1 MPWRVR
7 PPHHPLYLSVE
18 TVIMTVSKTVVRGSN
33 PRWDAQPW
41 FPLVGGRPIMGFMFF
56 PSRRRRPGRVRD
68 RETYSRM
75 VVRSRLNQ
83 RDRRLR
89 RS

>member
-1 MPWRVR
+1 
-7 PPHHPLYLSVE
+7 
-18 TVIMTVSKTVVRGSN
+18 
-33 PRWDAQPW
+33 
-41 FPLVGGRPIMGFMFF
+41 MGFMFF

-89 RS
+89 LYPNR